1 MSVYRIKELAKEL
14 KLGNTKNEI
23 ENIIEESIQKELIAS
38 EIIELYLEGE
48 VRARRDNSLNNR
60 IKRAKFPNK
69 YYLCDLITHNYD
81 DKIKEKINELETL
94 QFINSNENVIMVGNP
109 GVGKT
114 HLATALG
121 LEACNQGYNVLFMCA
136 PSIVIELKEAYNESQ
151 LNRYKEKFKKYDLVI
166 IDELGY
172 ISFDKTGSELLF
184 NLISERNNKGSLI
197 ITSNLTFD
205 KWKDVFNDPILTG
218 ALVDRLVYK
227 SSVMNMVGESHRI
240 KNAVK

>member
-1 MSVYRIKELAKEL
+1 MSVLNILEMAKEL
-14 KLGNTKNEI
+14 KLANTKLEI
-23 ENIIEESIQKELIAS
+23 DNIIDESNEKGLTAAET
-38 EIIELYLEGE
+38 IELYLKGE
-48 VRARRDNSLNNR
+48 VNTRRSNSLNNR

-69 YYLCDLITHNYD
+69 YYFCDLITSNYEQKIQQ
-81 DKIKEKINELETL
+81 KIKELETL
-94 QFINSNENVIMVGNP
+94 NFIETNENIIMVGNP

-121 LEACNQGYNVLFMCA
+121 LQACEQGHSVLFTSA
-136 PSIVIELKEAYNESQ
+136 PSIVVELKESYNESQ
-151 LNRYKEKFKKYDLVI
+151 LSRYKEKFKKYDLVI

-172 ISFDKTGSELLF
+172 ISFDKSGSELLF
-184 NLISERNNKGSLI
+184 NLISERNNNGSII

-227 SSVMNMVGESHRI
+227 SNVMNMTGDSHRI
-240 KNAVK
+240 KNAIK